1 MDIQLPPETI
11 TRSVTVPEIQTN
23 TDVVDVTDIE
33 VLEVSWTER
42 ELGFYVMKLGYSS
55 KGISLKN
62 NLWRMSRH

>member
-62 NLWRMSRH
+62 NL

>member
-11 TRSVTVPEIQTN
+11 TRSVTVPEIRTN

-62 NLWRMSRH
+62 NL

>member
-23 TDVVDVTDIE
+23 TDVVNVTDIE

-62 NLWRMSRH
+62 NL